1 MDYKHFKGKHANIV
15 IEIIS
20 LLEKGV
26 KKAQEI
32 LEKPDAGSYTKLENS
47 SGDTP
52 IKADLALD
60 KFLEENFLSL
70 ENIKSVFSEEK
81 ETPVTKENGSYLI
94 AYDPL
99 DGSSV
104 MEANFLV
111 GTIIG
116 VYEKD
121 YKAQNLA
128 ASLYVVFGHKI
139 ELVVALE
146 EVYRYAF
153 YQNKFHFIETIVLEN
168 KGKIIASGGNQ
179 KDFSLGLKKALE
191 GFFAENYRLRY
202 SGSMVADVHHVLVK
216 KGGMFSYPQKKLR
229 KLFEVFPLAL
239 MVEKAKGEA
248 FYFDK
253 GVKKRLLDQGVENY
267 HEKSE
272 CYLASPHEAHIL
284 EKYLKGEWCKIALK
298 N

>member
-121 YKAQNLA
+121 YKAQNLV

-168 KGKIIASGGNQ
+168 KGKIVASGGNQ

-202 SGSMVADVHHVLVK
+202 SGSMVADVHHLLIK
-216 KGGMFSYPQKKLR
+216 KGGVFSYPQKKLR

-239 MVEKAKGEA
+239 IIEKAKGEA

-253 GVKKRLLDQGVENY
+253 GVKKRLLEQGVGSY

-272 CYLASPHEAHIL
+272 CYLASPHEAQIL
-284 EKYLKGEWCKIALK
+284 EKYLKGE
-298 N
+298 

>member
-1 MDYKHFKGKHANIV
+1 MDYKRFKCKHANIV

-60 KFLEENFLSL
+60 KFLEETFLSL

-81 ETPVTKENGSYLI
+81 EKPVTKENGSYLI

-121 YKAQNLA
+121 YKAQNLV

-168 KGKIIASGGNQ
+168 KGKIVASGGNQ

-191 GFFAENYRLRY
+191 EFFAENYRLRY

-253 GVKKRLLDQGVENY
+253 GVKKRLLEQSVESY

-272 CYLASPHEAHIL
+272 CYLASPHEAQIL
-284 EKYLKGEWCKIALK
+284 EKYLKGE
-298 N
+298 

>member
-81 ETPVTKENGSYLI
+81 EKPVTKENGSYLI

-121 YKAQNLA
+121 YKAQNLV

-146 EVYRYAF
+146 EVYRYSF

-202 SGSMVADVHHVLVK
+202 SGSMVADVHHVLIK

-239 MVEKAKGEA
+239 IIEKAKGEA

-253 GVKKRLLDQGVENY
+253 GVKKRLLEQSVESY

-272 CYLASPHEAHIL
+272 CYLASPHEAQIL
-284 EKYLKGEWCKIALK
+284 EKYLKGE
-298 N
+298 

>member
-1 MDYKHFKGKHANIV
+1 MDYKHFKCKHANIV

-116 VYEKD
+116 IYEKD

-139 ELVVALE
+139 ELMVALE

-202 SGSMVADVHHVLVK
+202 SGSMVADVHHVLIK

-253 GVKKRLLDQGVENY
+253 GVKKRLLEQSIESY

-272 CYLASPHEAHIL
+272 CYLASPHEAQIL
-284 EKYLKGEWCKIALK
+284 EKYLKGE
-298 N
+298 

>member
-1 MDYKHFKGKHANIV
+1 MDYEHFKGKHANIV

-70 ENIKSVFSEEK
+70 ENVKSVFSEEK

-116 VYEKD
+116 IYEKD
-121 YKAQNLA
+121 YKAQNLV

-139 ELVVALE
+139 ELVVALDK
-146 EVYRYAF
+146 VYRYAF

-202 SGSMVADVHHVLVK
+202 SGSMVADVHHVLIK

-253 GVKKRLLDQGVENY
+253 GVKKRLLEQSVESY

-272 CYLASPHEAHIL
+272 CYLASPHEAQIL
-284 EKYLKGEWCKIALK
+284 EKYLKGE
-298 N
+298 

>member
-1 MDYKHFKGKHANIV
+1 MDYKHFKCKHANIV

-116 VYEKD
+116 IYEKD
-121 YKAQNLA
+121 YKAQNLV

-139 ELVVALE
+139 ELVVALDK
-146 EVYRYAF
+146 VYRYAF

-168 KGKIIASGGNQ
+168 KGKIVASGGNQ

-191 GFFAENYRLRY
+191 EFFAENYRLRY

-253 GVKKRLLDQGVENY
+253 GVKKRLLEQSVENY

-272 CYLASPHEAHIL
+272 CYLASQHEAQIL
-284 EKYLKGEWCKIALK
+284 EKYLKGE
-298 N
+298 

>member
-1 MDYKHFKGKHANIV
+1 MDYKRFKGKHANIV
-15 IEIIS
+15 VEIIS

-70 ENIKSVFSEEK
+70 ENVKSVFSEEK

-116 VYEKD
+116 IYEKD

-139 ELVVALE
+139 ELMVALE

-272 CYLASPHEAHIL
+272 CYLASPHEAQIL
-284 EKYLKGEWCKIALK
+284 EKYLKGE
-298 N
+298 

>member
-121 YKAQNLA
+121 YKAQNLV

-139 ELVVALE
+139 ELVVALDK
-146 EVYRYAF
+146 VYRYAF

-168 KGKIIASGGNQ
+168 KGKIVASGGNQ

-202 SGSMVADVHHVLVK
+202 SGSMVADVHHVLIK

-239 MVEKAKGEA
+239 IIEKAKGEA

-253 GVKKRLLDQGVENY
+253 GVKKRLLEQSVESY

-284 EKYLKGEWCKIALK
+284 EKYLKGE
-298 N
+298 

>member
-1 MDYKHFKGKHANIV
+1 MDYKHFKCKHANIV

-168 KGKIIASGGNQ
+168 KGKIVASGGNQ

-253 GVKKRLLDQGVENY
+253 GVKKRLLEQSVESY

-272 CYLASPHEAHIL
+272 CYLASPHEAQIL
-284 EKYLKGEWCKIALK
+284 EKYLKGE
-298 N
+298 

>member
-70 ENIKSVFSEEK
+70 ENVKSVFSEEK

-121 YKAQNLA
+121 YKVQNLV

-202 SGSMVADVHHVLVK
+202 SGSMVADVHHVLIK

-253 GVKKRLLDQGVENY
+253 GVKKRLLDQGVESY

-272 CYLASPHEAHIL
+272 CYLASQHEAQIL
-284 EKYLKGEWCKIALK
+284 EKYLKGE
-298 N
+298 

>member
-1 MDYKHFKGKHANIV
+1 MDYKHFKCKHANIV

-60 KFLEENFLSL
+60 KFLEETFLSL

-121 YKAQNLA
+121 YKAQNLV

-139 ELVVALE
+139 ELVVALDK
-146 EVYRYAF
+146 VYRYSF

-168 KGKIIASGGNQ
+168 KGKIVASGGNQ

-202 SGSMVADVHHVLVK
+202 SGSMVADVHHVLIK

-239 MVEKAKGEA
+239 IIEKAKGEA

-253 GVKKRLLDQGVENY
+253 GVKKRLLEQSVESY

-272 CYLASPHEAHIL
+272 CYLASPHEAQIL
-284 EKYLKGEWCKIALK
+284 EKYLKGE
-298 N
+298 

>member
-1 MDYKHFKGKHANIV
+1 MDYKHFKCKHANIV

-81 ETPVTKENGSYLI
+81 EKPVTKENGSYLI

-121 YKAQNLA
+121 YKAQNLV

-139 ELVVALE
+139 ELVVALDK
-146 EVYRYAF
+146 VYRYAF

-202 SGSMVADVHHVLVK
+202 SGSMVADVHHVLIK

-253 GVKKRLLDQGVENY
+253 GVKKRLLEQSVESY

-272 CYLASPHEAHIL
+272 CYLASQHEAQIL
-284 EKYLKGEWCKIALK
+284 EKYLKGE
-298 N
+298 

>member
-70 ENIKSVFSEEK
+70 ENVKSVFSEEK

-116 VYEKD
+116 IYEKD

-216 KGGMFSYPQKKLR
+216 KGGVFSYPQKKLR

-253 GVKKRLLDQGVENY
+253 GVKKRLLEQSVENY

-284 EKYLKGEWCKIALK
+284 EKYLKGE
-298 N
+298 

>member
-1 MDYKHFKGKHANIV
+1 MDYKHFKCKHANIV

-116 VYEKD
+116 IYEKD

-139 ELVVALE
+139 ELVVALDK
-146 EVYRYAF
+146 VYRYAF

-168 KGKIIASGGNQ
+168 EGKIVASGGNQ

-202 SGSMVADVHHVLVK
+202 SGSMVADVHHVLIK

-239 MVEKAKGEA
+239 IIEKAKGEA

-253 GVKKRLLDQGVENY
+253 GVKKRLLEQSVESY

-272 CYLASPHEAHIL
+272 CYLASQHEAQIL
-284 EKYLKGEWCKIALK
+284 EKYLKGE
-298 N
+298 

>member
-1 MDYKHFKGKHANIV
+1 MDYKHFKCKHANIV

-32 LEKPDAGSYTKLENS
+32 LEKPDAGSYTQLENS

-70 ENIKSVFSEEK
+70 ENVKSVFSEEK
-81 ETPVTKENGSYLI
+81 ETPITKENGSYLI

-121 YKAQNLA
+121 YKVQNLV

-168 KGKIIASGGNQ
+168 KGKIVASGGNQ

-239 MVEKAKGEA
+239 IIEKAKGEA

-253 GVKKRLLDQGVENY
+253 GVKKRLLEQSVENY

-272 CYLASPHEAHIL
+272 CYLASPHEAQIL
-284 EKYLKGEWCKIALK
+284 EKHLKGE
-298 N
+298 

>member
-1 MDYKHFKGKHANIV
+1 MDYKHFKCKHANIV

-60 KFLEENFLSL
+60 KFLEETFLSL

-81 ETPVTKENGSYLI
+81 EKPVTKENGSYLI

-121 YKAQNLA
+121 YKAQNLV

-139 ELVVALE
+139 ELVVALDK
-146 EVYRYAF
+146 VYRYAF

-168 KGKIIASGGNQ
+168 KGKIVASGGNQ

-202 SGSMVADVHHVLVK
+202 SGSMVADVHHVLIK

-239 MVEKAKGEA
+239 IIEKAKGEA

-253 GVKKRLLDQGVENY
+253 GVKKRLLEQSVENY

-272 CYLASPHEAHIL
+272 CYLASPHEAQIL
-284 EKYLKGEWCKIALK
+284 EKYLKGE
-298 N
+298 

>member
-121 YKAQNLA
+121 YKVQNLV

-139 ELVVALE
+139 ELVVALDK
-146 EVYRYAF
+146 VYRYAF

-202 SGSMVADVHHVLVK
+202 SGSMVADVHHVLIK

-239 MVEKAKGEA
+239 IIEKAKGEA

-253 GVKKRLLDQGVENY
+253 GVKKRLLEQSVESY

-284 EKYLKGEWCKIALK
+284 EKYLKGE
-298 N
+298 

>member
-1 MDYKHFKGKHANIV
+1 MDYKRFKGKHANIV

-121 YKAQNLA
+121 YKVQNLV
-128 ASLYVVFGHKI
+128 ASLYVVFGHKV

-168 KGKIIASGGNQ
+168 KGKIVASGGNQ

-202 SGSMVADVHHVLVK
+202 SGSMVADVHHVLIK
-216 KGGMFSYPQKKLR
+216 KGGVFSYPQKKLR

-253 GVKKRLLDQGVENY
+253 GVKKRLLEQGVESY

-272 CYLASPHEAHIL
+272 CYLASPHEAQIL
-284 EKYLKGEWCKIALK
+284 EKYLKGE
-298 N
+298 

>member
-1 MDYKHFKGKHANIV
+1 MDYKHFKGKHASIV

-70 ENIKSVFSEEK
+70 ENVKSVFSEEK
-81 ETPVTKENGSYLI
+81 ETPVTKESGSYLI

-116 VYEKD
+116 IYEKD

-146 EVYRYAF
+146 EVYRYGF

-202 SGSMVADVHHVLVK
+202 SGSMVADVHHVLIK

-253 GVKKRLLDQGVENY
+253 GVKKRLLDQSVESY

-284 EKYLKGEWCKIALK
+284 EKYLKGE
-298 N
+298 

>member
-70 ENIKSVFSEEK
+70 ENVKSVFSEEK

-121 YKAQNLA
+121 YKAQNLV

-202 SGSMVADVHHVLVK
+202 SGSMVADVHHVLIK

-253 GVKKRLLDQGVENY
+253 GVKKRLLEQGVESY

-272 CYLASPHEAHIL
+272 CYLTSPHEAQIL
-284 EKYLKGEWCKIALK
+284 EKHLKGE
-298 N
+298 

>member
-20 LLEKGV
+20 LLEKRV

-70 ENIKSVFSEEK
+70 ENVKSVFSEEK

-116 VYEKD
+116 IYEKD

-202 SGSMVADVHHVLVK
+202 SGSMVADVHHVLIK

-253 GVKKRLLDQGVENY
+253 GVKKRLLDQGVESY

-272 CYLASPHEAHIL
+272 CYLASQHEAHIL
-284 EKYLKGEWCKIALK
+284 EKYLKGE
-298 N
+298 

>member
-70 ENIKSVFSEEK
+70 ENVKSVFSEEK

-216 KGGMFSYPQKKLR
+216 KGGVFSYPQKKLR

-239 MVEKAKGEA
+239 IIEKANGEA

-253 GVKKRLLDQGVENY
+253 GVKKRLLKQSVENY

-272 CYLASPHEAHIL
+272 CYLASRHEAQIL
-284 EKYLKGEWCKIALK
+284 EKYLKGE
-298 N
+298 

>member
-1 MDYKHFKGKHANIV
+1 MDYKHFKCKHANIV

-121 YKAQNLA
+121 YKAQNLV

-168 KGKIIASGGNQ
+168 KGKIVASGGNQ

-239 MVEKAKGEA
+239 IIEKAKGEA

-253 GVKKRLLDQGVENY
+253 GVKKRLLEQSVENY

-284 EKYLKGEWCKIALK
+284 EKYLKGE
-298 N
+298 

>member
-1 MDYKHFKGKHANIV
+1 MDYKHFKCKHANIV

-70 ENIKSVFSEEK
+70 ENVKSVFSEEK

-179 KDFSLGLKKALE
+179 KDFSSGLKKALE
-191 GFFAENYRLRY
+191 AFFAENYRLRY
-202 SGSMVADVHHVLVK
+202 SGSMVADVHHVLIK

-253 GVKKRLLDQGVENY
+253 GVKKRLLEQSVESY

-272 CYLASPHEAHIL
+272 CYLASPHEAQIL
-284 EKYLKGEWCKIALK
+284 EKYLKGE
-298 N
+298 

>member
-111 GTIIG
+111 GTIMG

-121 YKAQNLA
+121 YKVQNLV

-168 KGKIIASGGNQ
+168 KGKIVASGGNQ

-239 MVEKAKGEA
+239 IIEKAKGEA

-253 GVKKRLLDQGVENY
+253 GVKKRLLEQSVESY

-284 EKYLKGEWCKIALK
+284 EKYLKGE
-298 N
+298 

>member
-60 KFLEENFLSL
+60 QFLEENFLSL
-70 ENIKSVFSEEK
+70 ENVKSVFSEEK

-179 KDFSLGLKKALE
+179 KDFSSGLKKALE
-191 GFFAENYRLRY
+191 AFFAENYRLRY
-202 SGSMVADVHHVLVK
+202 SGSMVADVHHVLIK

-253 GVKKRLLDQGVENY
+253 GVKKRLLEQSVENY

-272 CYLASPHEAHIL
+272 CYLASQHEAHIL
-284 EKYLKGEWCKIALK
+284 EKYLKGE
-298 N
+298 

>member
-1 MDYKHFKGKHANIV
+1 MDYKHFKCKHANIV

-60 KFLEENFLSL
+60 KFLEETFLSL

-121 YKAQNLA
+121 YKAQNLV

-139 ELVVALE
+139 ELVVALDK
-146 EVYRYAF
+146 VYRYAF

-168 KGKIIASGGNQ
+168 KGKIVASGGNQ

-253 GVKKRLLDQGVENY
+253 GVKKRLLEQSVESY

-272 CYLASPHEAHIL
+272 CYLASPHEAQIL
-284 EKYLKGEWCKIALK
+284 EKYLKGE
-298 N
+298 

>member
-60 KFLEENFLSL
+60 KFLEETFLSL

-121 YKAQNLA
+121 YKAQNLV

-139 ELVVALE
+139 ELVVALDK
-146 EVYRYAF
+146 VYRYAF

-168 KGKIIASGGNQ
+168 KGKIVASGGNQ

-191 GFFAENYRLRY
+191 EFFAENYRLRY
-202 SGSMVADVHHVLVK
+202 SGSMVADVHHVLIK

-239 MVEKAKGEA
+239 IIEKAKGEA

-253 GVKKRLLDQGVENY
+253 GVKKRLLEQSVESY

-272 CYLASPHEAHIL
+272 CYLASPHEAQIL
-284 EKYLKGEWCKIALK
+284 EKYLKGE
-298 N
+298 

>member
-70 ENIKSVFSEEK
+70 ENVKSVFSEEK

-139 ELVVALE
+139 ELVVALDK
-146 EVYRYAF
+146 VYRYAF

-168 KGKIIASGGNQ
+168 KGKIVASGGNQ

-202 SGSMVADVHHVLVK
+202 SGSMVADVHHVLIK

-239 MVEKAKGEA
+239 IIEKAKGEA

-253 GVKKRLLDQGVENY
+253 GVKKRLLEQSVESY

-272 CYLASPHEAHIL
+272 CYLASPHEAQIL
-284 EKYLKGEWCKIALK
+284 EKYLKGE
-298 N
+298 

>member
-116 VYEKD
+116 IYEKD

-253 GVKKRLLDQGVENY
+253 GVKKRLLEQGVESY

-272 CYLASPHEAHIL
+272 CYLASQHEAQIL
-284 EKYLKGEWCKIALK
+284 EKYLKGE
-298 N
+298 

>member
-1 MDYKHFKGKHANIV
+1 MDYKHFKCKHANIV

-32 LEKPDAGSYTKLENS
+32 LEKPDAGSYTQLENS

-121 YKAQNLA
+121 YKAQNLV

-139 ELVVALE
+139 ELVVALDK
-146 EVYRYAF
+146 VYRYAF

-168 KGKIIASGGNQ
+168 KGKIVASGGNQ

-191 GFFAENYRLRY
+191 EFFAENYRLRY

-253 GVKKRLLDQGVENY
+253 GVKKRLLEQSVESY

-272 CYLASPHEAHIL
+272 CYLASPHEAQIL
-284 EKYLKGEWCKIALK
+284 EKYLKGE
-298 N
+298 

>member
-121 YKAQNLA
+121 YKAQNLV
-128 ASLYVVFGHKI
+128 ASLYVVFGHKM

-146 EVYRYAF
+146 EVYRYSF

-216 KGGMFSYPQKKLR
+216 KGGVFSYPQKKLR
-229 KLFEVFPLAL
+229 KLFEVFPLAF
-239 MVEKAKGEA
+239 MVEKANGEA

-253 GVKKRLLDQGVENY
+253 GVKKRLLEQGVGSY

-272 CYLASPHEAHIL
+272 CYLASPHEAQIL
-284 EKYLKGEWCKIALK
+284 EKYLKGE
-298 N
+298 

>member
-116 VYEKD
+116 IYEKD
-121 YKAQNLA
+121 YKVQNLV

-168 KGKIIASGGNQ
+168 KGKIVASGGNQ

-202 SGSMVADVHHVLVK
+202 SGSMVADVHHLLIK

-239 MVEKAKGEA
+239 IIEKAKGEA

-253 GVKKRLLDQGVENY
+253 GVKKRLLEQSVESY

-272 CYLASPHEAHIL
+272 CYLASPHEAQIL
-284 EKYLKGEWCKIALK
+284 EKYLKGE
-298 N
+298 

>member
-70 ENIKSVFSEEK
+70 ENVKSVFSEEK

-121 YKAQNLA
+121 YKAQNLV

-202 SGSMVADVHHVLVK
+202 SGSMVADVHHVLIK

-253 GVKKRLLDQGVENY
+253 GVKKRLLEQSVENY

-272 CYLASPHEAHIL
+272 CYLASQHEAQIL
-284 EKYLKGEWCKIALK
+284 EKYLKGE
-298 N
+298 

>member
-70 ENIKSVFSEEK
+70 ENVKSVFSEEK
-81 ETPVTKENGSYLI
+81 ETPITKENGSYLI

-121 YKAQNLA
+121 YKAQNLV

-139 ELVVALE
+139 ELVVALDK
-146 EVYRYAF
+146 VYRYAF

-168 KGKIIASGGNQ
+168 KGKIVASGGNQ

-253 GVKKRLLDQGVENY
+253 GVKKRLLEQSVENY

-272 CYLASPHEAHIL
+272 CYLASPHEAQIL
-284 EKYLKGEWCKIALK
+284 EKYLKGE
-298 N
+298 

>member
-70 ENIKSVFSEEK
+70 ENVKSVFSEEK

-121 YKAQNLA
+121 YKAQNLV

-139 ELVVALE
+139 ELVVALDK
-146 EVYRYAF
+146 VYRYAF

-168 KGKIIASGGNQ
+168 KGKIVASGGNQ

-202 SGSMVADVHHVLVK
+202 SGSMVADVHHVLIK

-272 CYLASPHEAHIL
+272 CYLASPHEAQIL
-284 EKYLKGEWCKIALK
+284 EKYLKGE
-298 N
+298 

>member
-121 YKAQNLA
+121 YKAQNLV

-139 ELVVALE
+139 ELVVALDK
-146 EVYRYAF
+146 VYRYAF

-168 KGKIIASGGNQ
+168 KGKIVASGGNQ

-216 KGGMFSYPQKKLR
+216 KGGVFSYPQKKLR
-229 KLFEVFPLAL
+229 KLFEVFPLAF
-239 MVEKAKGEA
+239 MVEKANGEA

-253 GVKKRLLDQGVENY
+253 GVKKRLLEQGVGSY

-272 CYLASPHEAHIL
+272 CYLASPHEAQIL
-284 EKYLKGEWCKIALK
+284 EKHLKGE
-298 N
+298 

>member
-60 KFLEENFLSL
+60 KFLEETFLSL
-70 ENIKSVFSEEK
+70 ENVKSVFSEEK

-168 KGKIIASGGNQ
+168 KGKIVASGGNQ

-202 SGSMVADVHHVLVK
+202 SGSMVADVHHLLIK
-216 KGGMFSYPQKKLR
+216 KGGVFSYPQKKLR

-253 GVKKRLLDQGVENY
+253 GVKKRLLEQGVESY

-272 CYLASPHEAHIL
+272 CYLASPHEAQIL
-284 EKYLKGEWCKIALK
+284 EKHLKGE
-298 N
+298 

>member
-1 MDYKHFKGKHANIV
+1 MDYKHFKCKHANIV

-60 KFLEENFLSL
+60 KFLEETFLSL
-70 ENIKSVFSEEK
+70 ENVKSVFSEEK

-121 YKAQNLA
+121 YKAQNLV

-168 KGKIIASGGNQ
+168 KGKIVASGGNQ

-202 SGSMVADVHHVLVK
+202 SGSMVADVHHVLIK

-239 MVEKAKGEA
+239 IIEKAKGEA
-248 FYFDK
+248 FYFNK
-253 GVKKRLLDQGVENY
+253 GVKKRLLEQSVESY

-272 CYLASPHEAHIL
+272 CYLASPHEAQIL
-284 EKYLKGEWCKIALK
+284 EKYLKGE
-298 N
+298 

>member
-1 MDYKHFKGKHANIV
+1 MDYKRFKCKHADIV

-60 KFLEENFLSL
+60 KFLEETFLSL

-121 YKAQNLA
+121 YKAQNLV

-139 ELVVALE
+139 ELVVALDK
-146 EVYRYAF
+146 VYRYAF

-168 KGKIIASGGNQ
+168 KGKIVASGGNQ

-191 GFFAENYRLRY
+191 EFFAENYRLRY

-216 KGGMFSYPQKKLR
+216 KGGVFSYPQKKLR

-239 MVEKAKGEA
+239 IIEKAKGEA

-253 GVKKRLLDQGVENY
+253 GVKKRLLEQSVENY

-272 CYLASPHEAHIL
+272 CYLASPHEAQIL
-284 EKYLKGEWCKIALK
+284 EKYLKGE
-298 N
+298 